1 MSLTY
6 ISLAALPRLLVILD
20 FVAPSSGILLL
31 PGFSALKSPLDFNPL
46 ISGWLHSLYLVK
58 RVGPGAQAMVWYYKA
73 FGSRVV
79 TIYAVLGLC
88 WLNAFYVLALY
99 QTGELNWL
107 KYFSSGLF
115 GVFFFFL
122 FFSQSSFSSWVTAES
137 LEEFCHQCWEAG
149 GCRKMLRTLWRAV
162 RWAARLLIDIVAFG
176 KNTAALGRIR
186 ANEWFR
192 FSYLNEKQPAN

>member
-115 GVFFFFL
+115 GVFFFF
-122 FFSQSSFSSWVTAES
+122 FSFLAKAVSHPGSQQSHWKSFATSVEK
-137 LEEFCHQCWEAG
+137 LEAAG
-149 GCRKMLRTLWRAV
+149 RCSGLCGELW
-162 RWAARLLIDIVAFG
+162 DEQQGF
-176 KNTAALGRIR
+176 
-186 ANEWFR
+186 
-192 FSYLNEKQPAN
+192 